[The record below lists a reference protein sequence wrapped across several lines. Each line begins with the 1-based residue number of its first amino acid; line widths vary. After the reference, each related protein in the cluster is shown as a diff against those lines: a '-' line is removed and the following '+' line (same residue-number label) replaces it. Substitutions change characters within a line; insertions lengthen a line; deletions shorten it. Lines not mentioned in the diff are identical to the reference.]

1 MNVREVIE
9 ELSKYPQH
17 LPVKVLLSEVYGGY
31 CDGQFVDDLVMDLCP
46 EDAIEADY
54 VRYEGQFVLIESK

>member
-1 MNVREVIE
+1 MNVEQVIE
-9 ELSKYPQH
+9 ELSKYPRH

-31 CDGQFVDDLVMDLCP
+31 VDGQFNDEICMDLCP